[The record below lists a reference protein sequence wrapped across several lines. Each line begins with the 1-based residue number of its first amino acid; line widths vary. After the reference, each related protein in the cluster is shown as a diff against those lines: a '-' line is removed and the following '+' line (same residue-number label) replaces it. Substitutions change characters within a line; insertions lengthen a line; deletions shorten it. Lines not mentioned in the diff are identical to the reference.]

1 MVAARPLLEQF
12 ETVDPKARQPA
23 AGGQIDL
30 DGTGTCGEKHG
41 KSLARRSVRRA
52 TRASALLSDPTAT
65 TAGVATVDAVQ
76 ADSWG
81 VSFGYTDGSETFH
94 PADDE
99 VRRAIHRAMGA
110 PDDGSS
116 GPAPSTAVEVLLPGE
131 SFLARTETE
140 IRHENGSTLTLTS
153 GAEVDHAS
161 LGLGYHTATPTGGGK
176 AKRLIVSPGSCHVA
190 TDLHTWGWAVQLYA
204 TRSTGSWGFGDFRD
218 LRQLN
223 EWSARHGSSM
233 VLINPLHAPSP
244 VASPQ
249 PSPYF
254 PTSRIAKSPLH
265 LCVEEVPGWEH
276 ADDDLRVLAATAR
289 ELNNDRRID
298 RDMVYA
304 AKIRA
309 LTKLWTEFGTAGNEL
324 QQSFARFA
332 TERSAALLPIA
343 TFFALVELHGGDWRD
358 WPHALRDSGS
368 SEVAAFA
375 KENDRVRFH
384 LWVQWLLDSQLRDAA
399 RVGLGRFDVMTDLAI
414 GCDRAGADAWVNPS
428 AFCLDMSVGAPPD
441 DFNQLGQNWGLP
453 PFHPWGLRELAYE
466 PFVQTVRAALS
477 GAGALRMDH
486 VMGLF
491 RLYWIPDG
499 SSPSAGCYVYLPFR
513 DLLAIVA
520 LESHRA
526 GAYVVGEDLGTVE
539 PYVREE
545 LAKAKIFGY
554 QLLQFETGPAEGLR
568 PDVLAAF
575 TTHDLPTIPGIWT
588 GSDIQA
594 QTDLHLAPN
603 VAGVEAIRSSIAER
617 AGVDESDPSV
627 DIDDVV
633 LGVYRDLAHAPCAIL
648 NATLDDALG
657 VEERPN
663 MPGTIDEWPN
673 WRIALPVPLEAILA
687 DPRVAAIA
695 EALTR

>member
-1 MVAARPLLEQF
+1 
-12 ETVDPKARQPA
+12 
-23 AGGQIDL
+23 
-30 DGTGTCGEKHG
+30 
-41 KSLARRSVRRA
+41 LA
-52 TRASALLSDPTAT
+52 L
-65 TAGVATVDAVQ
+65 ATVDNVQ
-76 ADSWG
+76 ADPWG
-81 VSFGYTDGSETFH
+81 VSFGYTDSDGTFH
-94 PADDE
+94 AAAAD

-110 PDDGSS
+110 PDDGSG
-116 GPAPSTAVEVLLPGE
+116 GPATSAGVEVVLPGDR
-131 SFLARTETE
+131 FHVQAETE
-140 IRHENGSTLTLTS
+140 IRHENGSTLTLAS
-153 GAEVDHAS
+153 GAEIDHAS
-161 LGLGYHTATPTGGGK
+161 LGLGYHTATPTDGGT
-176 AKRLIVSPGSCHVA
+176 AKRLIVSPGSCHVDP
-190 TDLHTWGWAVQLYA
+190 TLHTWGWAVQLYA
-204 TRSTGSWGFGDFRD
+204 TRSTDSWGFGDFRD
-218 LRQLN
+218 LRRLN

-265 LCVEEVPGWEH
+265 LCIEEVPGWEH
-276 ADDDLRVLAATAR
+276 AENDLRDLAARAR
-289 ELNNDRRID
+289 ALNADRRID
-298 RDMVYA
+298 RDTVYA
-304 AKIRA
+304 TKIRA
-309 LTKLWTEFGTAGNEL
+309 LTKLWAAFGNAGSEERRA
-324 QQSFARFA
+324 FDRFVA
-332 TERSAALLPIA
+332 ERSSALKPIA
-343 TFFALVELHGGDWRD
+343 TFFALVEVHGGDWRE
-358 WPHALRDSGS
+358 WPSALRDSAS

-375 KENDRVRFH
+375 HDNDRVRFH
-384 LWVQWLLDSQLRDAA
+384 LWVQWLLDTQLRDAA
-399 RVGLGRFDVMTDLAI
+399 RVGSERFDVMTDLAI
-414 GCDRAGADAWVNPS
+414 GCDRAGADAWVNPT

-453 PFHPWGLRELAYE
+453 PFHPWGLRDLAYE

-499 SSPSAGCYVYLPFR
+499 SSPSDGCYVYLPFR

-554 QLLQFETGPAEGLR
+554 QLLQFETGPADDLR

-588 GSDIQA
+588 GSDLRA
-594 QTDLHLAPN
+594 QSDLRLEPN
-603 VAGVEAIRSSIAER
+603 IAGVEAIRSSIAER
-617 AGVDESDPSV
+617 AGVDESDPTV
-627 DIDDVV
+627 DIDHVV
-633 LGVYRDLAHAPCAIL
+633 LGVYRDLAHAPCAVL

-673 WRIALPVPLEAILA
+673 WRIALPVPLETVLE

-695 EALTR
+695 DALTR

>member
-1 MVAARPLLEQF
+1 M
-12 ETVDPKARQPA
+12 
-23 AGGQIDL
+23 
-30 DGTGTCGEKHG
+30 
-41 KSLARRSVRRA
+41 
-52 TRASALLSDPTAT
+52 
-65 TAGVATVDAVQ
+65 ATVDLVQ

-81 VSFGYTDGSETFH
+81 VSFGYSGGDETFH
-94 PADDE
+94 PAGSE

-110 PDDGSS
+110 PADGSG
-116 GPAPSTAVEVLLPGE
+116 GPAPSAAVTVLVPGE
-131 SFLARTETE
+131 SFRALSPTE
-140 IRHENGSTLTLTS
+140 IRHENGSTMTLAAGTAVEH
-153 GAEVDHAS
+153 GA
-161 LGLGYHTATPTGGGK
+161 LGLGYHTATSLGGGTT
-176 AKRLIVSPGSCHVA
+176 KRLIVSPGSCHVDP
-190 TDLHTWGWAVQLYA
+190 DLRTWGWAVQLYA
-204 TRSTGSWGFGDFRD
+204 TRSTDSWGFGDFRD
-218 LRQLN
+218 LRRLN

-265 LCVEEVPGWEH
+265 LCIEEVPGWEH
-276 ADDDLRVLAATAR
+276 ADDDLRATAGTAR
-289 ELNNDRRID
+289 GLNSDRRID
-298 RDMVYA
+298 RDKVYA
-304 AKIRA
+304 AKISA
-309 LTKLWTEFGTAGNEL
+309 LTTLWAEFGAASSERR
-324 QQSFARFA
+324 QSFERFF
-332 TERSAALLPIA
+332 TERSAALLPVA
-343 TFFALVELHGGDWRD
+343 TFFALAEFHGGDWRM
-358 WPHALRDSGS
+358 WPNALRASHSDA
-368 SEVAAFA
+368 VKAFA
-375 KENDRVRFH
+375 HENDRVRFH
-384 LWVQWLLDSQLRDAA
+384 LWVQWLLDAQLRDAG
-399 RVGLGRFDVMTDLAI
+399 RVGNGRFDVMTDLAV
-414 GCDRAGADAWVNPS
+414 GCDRAGADAWVNPT

-453 PFHPWGLRELAYE
+453 PFHPWGLRDLAYE

-499 SSPSAGCYVYLPFR
+499 CSPSDGCYVYLPFR

-520 LESHRA
+520 LESERS

-545 LAKAKIFGY
+545 LARAKIFGY
-554 QLLQFETGPAEGLR
+554 QLLQFETGPAQDLR

-588 GSDIQA
+588 GSDLQA
-594 QTDLHLAPN
+594 QSDLHLAPN

-617 AGVDESDPSV
+617 AGVDAADPTVEISE
-627 DIDDVV
+627 VV
-633 LGVYRDLAHAPCAIL
+633 LGVYRDLASAPCAVL

-663 MPGTIDEWPN
+663 MPGTVDEWPN
-673 WRIALPVPLEAILA
+673 WRIALPVPLEAILE
-687 DPRVAAIA
+687 DPRVEAIA
-695 EALTR
+695 AALTR

>member
-1 MVAARPLLEQF
+1 MLA
-12 ETVDPKARQPA
+12 TVDP
-23 AGGQIDL
+23 
-30 DGTGTCGEKHG
+30 
-41 KSLARRSVRRA
+41 
-52 TRASALLSDPTAT
+52 
-65 TAGVATVDAVQ
+65 VQ

-81 VSFGYTDGSETFH
+81 VSFGYSDSDETFH
-94 PADDE
+94 PADAE

-110 PDDGSS
+110 PDDGS
-116 GPAPSTAVEVLLPGE
+116 GAPAKSAAVEVILPGE
-131 SFLARTETE
+131 TFRATTDAE
-140 IRHENGSTLTLTS
+140 IRHENGSTLTLPA
-153 GAEVDHAS
+153 GAAIEHAA
-161 LGLGYHTATPTGGGK
+161 LGLGYHTATQIGGGP
-176 AKRLIVSPGSCHVA
+176 KRLIVSPGSCHVDP
-190 TDLHTWGWAVQLYA
+190 DLRTWGWAVQLYA
-204 TRSTGSWGFGDFRD
+204 TRSTDSWGFGDFRD
-218 LRQLN
+218 LRRLN
-223 EWSARHGSSM
+223 EWSAGHGSSM

-244 VASPQ
+244 VATPQ

-265 LCVEEVPGWEH
+265 LCIEEVPGWEH
-276 ADDDLRVLAATAR
+276 ADHELRALAAKAR
-289 ELNNDRRID
+289 ALNNDRRID
-298 RDMVYA
+298 RDQVYA
-304 AKIRA
+304 AKISA
-309 LTKLWTEFGTAGNEL
+309 LSKLWGEFATAGDEL
-324 QQSFARFA
+324 RQSFDCFLA
-332 TERSAALLPIA
+332 ERSAALMPIA
-343 TFFALVELHGGDWRD
+343 TFFALVEQHGGDWRD
-358 WPHALRDSGS
+358 WPCALRDSAS
-368 SEVAAFA
+368 HEVATFTHG
-375 KENDRVRFH
+375 NDRVQFH
-384 LWVQWLLDSQLRDAA
+384 LWVQWLLDSQLRTAA
-399 RVGLGRFDVMTDLAI
+399 RVGNGRFDVMTDLAI

-453 PFHPWGLRELAYE
+453 PFHPWGLQELAYE

-499 SSPSAGCYVYLPFR
+499 SSPSDGCYVYLPFR

-520 LESHRA
+520 LESQRS

-539 PYVREE
+539 PYVRKE
-545 LAKAKIFGY
+545 LGKAKIFGY
-554 QLLQFETGPAEGLR
+554 QLLQFETGPAKDLR

-588 GSDIQA
+588 GSDLRA
-594 QTDLHLAPN
+594 QTDLRLAPN

-617 AGVDESDPSV
+617 AGVDEADPTV

-633 LGVYRDLAHAPCAIL
+633 LGVYRNLASAPCAVL

-673 WRIALPVPLEAILA
+673 WRIALPVPLEAILV
-687 DPRVAAIA
+687 DPGVAAIA
-695 EALTR
+695 AALTR

>member
-1 MVAARPLLEQF
+1 MLA
-12 ETVDPKARQPA
+12 TVDP
-23 AGGQIDL
+23 
-30 DGTGTCGEKHG
+30 
-41 KSLARRSVRRA
+41 
-52 TRASALLSDPTAT
+52 
-65 TAGVATVDAVQ
+65 VQ

-81 VSFGYTDGSETFH
+81 VSFGYSNGDETFH
-94 PADDE
+94 PADAE

-110 PDDGSS
+110 PEDGSG
-116 GPAPSTAVEVLLPGE
+116 GPAPSAAVEVILPGE
-131 SFLARTETE
+131 SFRAPSETE
-140 IRHENGSTLTLTS
+140 IRHENGSTLTLPA
-153 GAEVDHAS
+153 GAAIEHAA
-161 LGLGYHTATPTGGGK
+161 LGLGYHTAAQIGGGDP
-176 AKRLIVSPGSCHVA
+176 KRLIVSPGSCHVDP
-190 TDLHTWGWAVQLYA
+190 DLRTWGWAVQLYA
-204 TRSTGSWGFGDFRD
+204 TRSTDSWGFGDFRD
-218 LRQLN
+218 LRRLN

-244 VASPQ
+244 VATPQ

-265 LCVEEVPGWEH
+265 LCIEEVPGWEH
-276 ADDDLRVLAATAR
+276 ADHELRALAATAR
-289 ELNNDRRID
+289 ALNNDRRID
-298 RDMVYA
+298 RDKVYA
-304 AKIRA
+304 AKISA
-309 LTKLWTEFGTAGNEL
+309 LSKLWGEFATASDEL
-324 QQSFARFA
+324 RQSFDYFLA
-332 TERSAALLPIA
+332 ERSAALMPIA
-343 TFFALVELHGGDWRD
+343 TFFALVEQHGGDWRD
-358 WPHALRDSGS
+358 WPSELRNSASHD
-368 SEVAAFA
+368 VATFTRG
-375 KENDRVRFH
+375 NDRVRFH
-384 LWVQWLLDSQLRDAA
+384 LWVQWLLESQLRTSGQ
-399 RVGLGRFDVMTDLAI
+399 VGNGRFDVMTDLAI

-453 PFHPWGLRELAYE
+453 PFHPWGLRDLAYE

-499 SSPSAGCYVYLPFR
+499 SSPSDGCYVYLPFR

-545 LAKAKIFGY
+545 LARAKVFGY
-554 QLLQFETGPAEGLR
+554 QLLQFETGPADGLR

-588 GSDIQA
+588 GSDLRA

-603 VAGVEAIRSSIAER
+603 VAGVEAIRSAIAER
-617 AGVDESDPSV
+617 ARVDAVDPTV
-627 DIDDVV
+627 EIDDVV
-633 LGVYRDLAHAPCAIL
+633 LGVYRDLARAPCALL

-673 WRIALPVPLEAILA
+673 WRIALPVALEAILA
-687 DPRVAAIA
+687 DPRVEAIA
-695 EALTR
+695 DALTR

>member
-1 MVAARPLLEQF
+1 M
-12 ETVDPKARQPA
+12 
-23 AGGQIDL
+23 
-30 DGTGTCGEKHG
+30 
-41 KSLARRSVRRA
+41 
-52 TRASALLSDPTAT
+52 
-65 TAGVATVDAVQ
+65 
-76 ADSWG
+76 
-81 VSFGYTDGSETFH
+81 SFGYTDSDETFH
-94 PADDE
+94 PAAPE
-99 VRRAIHRAMGA
+99 VRRAIHRAMSA
-110 PDDGSS
+110 PEDGSG
-116 GPAPSTAVEVLLPGE
+116 GPAPSAAVEVILPGE
-131 SFLARTETE
+131 NFRASTDTE
-140 IRHENGSTLTLTS
+140 IRHENGSTMIVPA
-153 GAEVDHAS
+153 GASVDHAA
-161 LGLGYHTATPTGGGK
+161 LGIGYHAATPTGGGT
-176 AKRLIVSPGSCHVA
+176 AKRLIVSPGSCHIDP
-190 TDLHTWGWAVQLYA
+190 DLHTWGWAVQLYA
-204 TRSTGSWGFGDFRD
+204 TRSADSWGFGDFRD
-218 LRQLN
+218 LRRLN
-223 EWSARHGSSM
+223 EWSSRHGSSM

-265 LCVEEVPGWEH
+265 LCIEEVPGWEH
-276 ADDDLRVLAATAR
+276 ADDELRALAATAR
-289 ELNNDRRID
+289 ALNDDRRID
-298 RDMVYA
+298 RDRVYA
-304 AKIRA
+304 AKICA
-309 LTKLWTEFGTAGNEL
+309 LTTLWTQFASAGGGVR
-324 QQSFARFA
+324 QSFDSFVAQ
-332 TERSAALLPIA
+332 RSSALTPIA
-343 TFFALVELHGGDWRD
+343 TFFALVELHGGDWRE
-358 WPHALRDSGS
+358 WPGALPDSS
-368 SEVAAFA
+368 SIDVAEFA
-375 KENDRVRFH
+375 HENDRVRFH
-384 LWVQWLLDSQLRDAA
+384 LWVQWLLDSQLRNAG
-399 RVGLGRFDVMTDLAI
+399 RVRSGRFDVMTDLAI
-414 GCDRAGADAWVNPS
+414 GCDRAGADAWVNPT

-453 PFHPWGLRELAYE
+453 PFHPWGLRDLAYE
-466 PFVQTVRAALS
+466 PFVQTVRAAFS

-499 SSPSAGCYVYLPFR
+499 CSPSDGCYVYLPFR

-520 LESHRA
+520 LESHRT

-554 QLLQFETGPAEGLR
+554 QLLQFDTGPAADLR

-588 GSDIQA
+588 GSDLRA

-617 AGVDESDPSV
+617 AGVDESDPTV

-648 NATLDDALG
+648 NATLDDAVG

-673 WRIALPVPLEAILA
+673 WRIALPVPLETILE
-687 DPRVAAIA
+687 DQRVAAIA
-695 EALTR
+695 NALTR